1 MTKISIQTTKPTTTL
16 VRLSIFL
23 NKLRYG
29 MLTRLIGQRLKSR
42 EHARVG
48 TLKLESW
55 ARKHGTLT
63 VAEVIDDARRIGCH
77 ASRRT
82 GKWLP

>member
-1 MTKISIQTTKPTTTL
+1 MRFDVL
-16 VRLSIFL
+16 VVP
-23 NKLRYG
+23 
-29 MLTRLIGQRLKSR
+29 RLKSR

-63 VAEVIDDARRIGCH
+63 VAEVIDEARRIGCH